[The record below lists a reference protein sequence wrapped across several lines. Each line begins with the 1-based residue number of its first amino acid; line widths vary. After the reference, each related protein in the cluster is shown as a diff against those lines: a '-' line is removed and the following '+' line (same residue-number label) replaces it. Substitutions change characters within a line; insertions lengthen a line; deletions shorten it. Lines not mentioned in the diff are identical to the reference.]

1 MMDAIFSIPVLS
13 LFLVPVLS
21 SYTTSLNLIFFYM
34 TWTTLVWSHPPLRVE
49 LFGTAAVRIM
59 FYALPSLLFFL
70 FDILTPS
77 AAVVIKAQGE
87 SGLPGGKRRRN
98 IRAKEL
104 KVAGWAL
111 FNLCLGVAA
120 QAAIESLLVRGFGLR
135 SALKVSSTLPLPWET
150 VKDMARGLLGR
161 EVSVV
166 HRSAAVHHLRGALIA
181 NNSLCSQI
189 LTYVLHRYVLH
200 STSSF
205 FAKYHRR
212 WYHNLRAP
220 FPLTAHY
227 DHPLAYIVSKFIPTY
242 APAML
247 FRFHM
252 LTYLLYLS
260 AISIEETFAYS
271 GYTVMPTSF
280 FLGGIA
286 RRTDLHLIE
295 DGEGNFGP
303 WGVLD
308 WLCGTTVGDRDVE
321 DDVMDEMDEY
331 EIEDKVRRAL
341 EASKRKVREGTLRR
355 NRPRRRRDDE

>member
-1 MMDAIFSIPVLS
+1 MDAIFSIPVLS
-13 LFLVPVLS
+13 LFLVPALS

-34 TWTTLVWSHPPLRVE
+34 TWTTLVLSHPPLRVE
-49 LFGTAAVRIM
+49 LFSTAAIRIL
-59 FYALPSLLFFL
+59 FYAIPSLLFFL

-77 AAVVIKAQGE
+77 ASVVVKAQGE
-87 SGLPGGKRRRN
+87 SGLPGGKKRGR

-111 FNLCLGVAA
+111 LNMCLGIAT
-120 QAAIESLLVRGFGLR
+120 QAAIESLLVRGLAMR
-135 SALKVSSTLPLPWET
+135 SAVKVSMKLPMPWEMF
-150 VKDMARGLLGR
+150 KDLARGLLGR
-161 EVSVV
+161 E
-166 HRSAAVHHLRGALIA
+166 
-181 NNSLCSQI
+181 I

-200 STSSF
+200 SKTSF
-205 FAKYHRR
+205 IAKYHQS
-212 WYHNLRAP
+212 WYHELKAP

-227 DHPLAYIVSKFIPTY
+227 DHPLAYLVGRFIPTY

-252 LTYLLYLS
+252 LTYLLYL
-260 AISIEETFAYS
+260 ATVSIEETFAYS
-271 GYTVMPTSF
+271 GYTIMPTSF

-286 RRTDLHLIE
+286 RRIDTHLIT

-308 WLCGTTVGDRDVE
+308 WICGTTVGDSTVE
-321 DDVMDEMDEY
+321 DDLLDEFEDHEV
-331 EIEDKVRRAL
+331 EDKVRKAL

-355 NRPRRRRDDE
+355 NTTSRRKRSRD